1 MKPEKKIATHCLDEC
16 VFVILGATGNLAKRK
31 LIPAL
36 YNLAASGSIC
46 RFALIGVSIDNTTM
60 QAILQEARSF
70 IPTIDDAVWAQF
82 QECIYYHQMDFHDT
96 NAYQVLKDLIDQ
108 ACRTHKLC
116 GNKLFYLATMPHHF
130 SVITHNLA
138 RYDIVEKHKA
148 GKLTEKGTWS
158 RVVYE
163 KPFGSDLKSARELN
177 RAIKKAFDEKQ
188 VFRIDHYLGKE
199 LVANIALAR
208 FTNRV
213 FEPLWN
219 NKHIDSVQIVL
230 SEASGIQ
237 ERGAFY
243 DSYGAFKDI
252 VQNHLLQILALV
264 AMEAPERL
272 TEAEQLRDR
281 KVRVLSKVKVTS
293 VVRGQYEGY
302 LQEKGVNPH
311 SSTETF
317 GALKAIINNRRWR
330 GVPFYLKTGKH
341 LHKNEA
347 SIHIKFKMVKCLLD
361 FCPMDSNYLTIKIQP
376 DEGFYLELNAK
387 EPGVFNRVVPIT
399 MNFSHST
406 LWGPNTPEA
415 YETLFLDVIRGD
427 HFAFVRSDEIDYSW
441 KIIRQV
447 EKIKTPVYSYAP
459 GSMGPQ
465 EVKLLDPK
473 HKIRWRT

>member
-1 MKPEKKIATHCLDEC
+1 MKPVNPLTRHCLDEC
-16 VFVILGATGNLAKRK
+16 IFVILGATGDLAKRK

-36 YNLAASGSIC
+36 YKLAASGSIC
-46 RFALIGVSIDNTTM
+46 RFALIGVSIDKTTM
-60 QAILQEARSF
+60 QAILHEARTF
-70 IPTIDDAVWAQF
+70 IPTIDDSIWAKF
-82 QECIYYHQMDFHDT
+82 QECIYYYQMDFHNT
-96 NAYQVLKDLIDQ
+96 AAYPGLKNLLEA
-108 ACRTHKLC
+108 ACQTHKLC

-130 SVITHNLA
+130 SVITENLA
-138 RYDIVEKHKA
+138 RYDIAEKHKA
-148 GKLTEKGTWS
+148 GKHTEKGTWS

-163 KPFGSDLKSARELN
+163 KPFGSDLKSARALN
-177 RAIKKAFDEKQ
+177 RAIKKVFDEKQ

-230 SEASGIQ
+230 SEATGIQ
-237 ERGAFY
+237 DRGAFY

-252 VQNHLLQILALV
+252 VQNHLLQILALI
-264 AMEAPERL
+264 AMEAPEHL
-272 TEAEQLRDR
+272 TAEQLRDC

-302 LQEKGVNPH
+302 LHEKGVHPH
-311 SSTETF
+311 SQTETF
-317 GALKAIINNRRWR
+317 GALRAVINNRRWR

-341 LHKNEA
+341 LNKNEA

-361 FCPMDSNYLTIKIQP
+361 FCPMDSNYLTIKIHP

-415 YETLFLDVIRGD
+415 YETLLLDVIRGD
-427 HFAFVRSDEIDYSW
+427 HFAFVRSDEIDHSW
-441 KIIRQV
+441 EIIRQI
-447 EKIKTPVYSYAP
+447 EKIKTPLYPYAP
-459 GSMGPQ
+459 GSVGPQ
-465 EVKLLDPK
+465 EMKLLDPK
-473 HKIRWRT
+473 HEIRWRT